1 MLKTT
6 HCLRW
11 KRCARKGTLERR
23 VSQKSHLLFTSSLL
37 LVGAFFLLS
46 QSCSKASHADAKESK
61 VSTVQTVAVTRAK
74 TEDMSRGVVITA
86 EFKPFQEVDV
96 MAKVAGYVKNINV
109 DVGSRVKEGDLL
121 AVLEIP
127 EMADDQARAESVLS
141 RSRAEVDRARDELQR
156 AEQSRSI
163 AHLSYTRLA
172 GVAKQKAGLI
182 AQQEIDDAQSRDL
195 VAEAQVSAAKSSL
208 SAAEQQVQVST
219 AELQKI
225 KTLLEYTRVTAPFTG
240 VITKRYADKG
250 SMIQAGTSSSTQV
263 MPLVKLSENSLLRL
277 VLPVPES
284 AVPTVHIGQQVE
296 VRVPT
301 LARSFPG
308 QVARFADKLATATR
322 TMDTEVD
329 VQNPSLVLI
338 PGMFAEVNLTL
349 EHRSAALTVPIPAV
363 DVSGDEE
370 SSGQV
375 TVVTPEN
382 HIEVRKVKLGIQT
395 ATDVEVLSGLREGD
409 LVVTSNRS
417 SLRAG
422 QEVRPKPV
430 DVAAQAT
437 P

>member
-1 MLKTT
+1 VPSRGIHLPAQCNPPTKAEMT
-6 HCLRW
+6 
-11 KRCARKGTLERR
+11 ARKI
-23 VSQKSHLLFTSSLL
+23 VLLASSVLAVGL
-37 LVGAFFLLS
+37 AALVNE
-46 QSCSKASHADAKESK
+46 SCSKAAHVEAESKESAA
-61 VSTVQTVAVTRAK
+61 STVAVVKAK
-74 TEDMSRGVVITA
+74 TEDMSRGVVITS
-86 EFKPFQEVDV
+86 EFKPFQEIDV
-96 MAKVAGYVKNINV
+96 MAKVAGYVKTINV

-127 EMADDQARAESVLS
+127 EMADDQDRAQSVLS
-141 RSRAEVDRARDELQR
+141 RSQAEVDRARDELQR

-172 GVAKQKAGLI
+172 DVAKQKAGLI
-182 AQQEIDDAQSRDL
+182 AQQEIDDAQSKDL
-195 VAEAQVSAAKSSL
+195 VAEAQVSASKSSL
-208 SAAEQQVQVST
+208 SAAEQQVRVSM

-225 KTLLEYTRVTAPFTG
+225 KTLLDYTHITAPFTG

-263 MPLVKLSENSLLRL
+263 MPLVRLSENSKLRL

-301 LARSFPG
+301 LGRSFPG
-308 QVARFADKLATATR
+308 QVARFADKLASATR
-322 TMDTEVD
+322 TMDTQVD
-329 VQNPSLVLI
+329 VPNPSLILI

-349 EHRSAALTVPIPAV
+349 SHRSAALTVPIPAV
-363 DVSGDEE
+363 DTGDDE

-382 HIEVRKVKLGIQT
+382 RIEIRKVKLGIQN
-395 ATDVEVLSGLREGD
+395 ATDVEVLAGLREGE
-409 LVVTSNRS
+409 LVVTGNRS

-422 QEVRPKPV
+422 EQVRPRPI
-430 DVAAQAT
+430 DVAAKGT

>member
-1 MLKTT
+1 MP
-6 HCLRW
+6 
-11 KRCARKGTLERR
+11 ARKLAVLAAG
-23 VSQKSHLLFTSSLL
+23 
-37 LVGAFFLLS
+37 FLILGS
-46 QSCSKASHADAKESK
+46 VACSRESRADAREPQA
-61 VSTVQTVAVTRAK
+61 STIPTVAVAKAK
-74 TEDMSRGVVITA
+74 TEDMSRGLVITA

-96 MAKVAGYVKNINV
+96 MAKVAGYVKSINV

-127 EMADDQARAESVLS
+127 EMADDQARAQSVLS

-156 AEQSRSI
+156 AEQSHSI

-172 GVAKQKAGLI
+172 NVAKQKAGLI
-182 AQQEIDDAQSRDL
+182 AQQEIDDAQSKDL

-208 SAAEQQVQVST
+208 SAAEQQIQVST
-219 AELQKI
+219 AELEKI
-225 KTLLEYTRVTAPFTG
+225 KTLLGYTRVTAPFAG
-240 VITKRYADKG
+240 VVTKRYADKG

-263 MPLVKLSENSLLRL
+263 MPVVRLSENSLLRL

-284 AVPTVHIGQQVE
+284 AVPTVHVGQQVE

-301 LARSFPG
+301 LNRAFPG
-308 QVARFADKLATATR
+308 QVARFADKVMSATR
-322 TMDTEVD
+322 TMDAQVD
-329 VQNPSLVLI
+329 VQNRSLILI

-349 EHRSAALTVPIPAV
+349 EHRRAALTVPIPTV
-363 DVSGDEE
+363 DVSSNEE

-382 HIEVRKVKLGIQT
+382 HIEVRKVKLGIQS
-395 ATDVEVLSGLREGD
+395 ATDVEVLAGLREGD

-417 SLRAG
+417 SLHAG
-422 QEVRPKPV
+422 EQVRTKTV
-430 DVAAQAT
+430 DIAAKAT

>member
-1 MLKTT
+1 MT
-6 HCLRW
+6 
-11 KRCARKGTLERR
+11 ARKTF
-23 VSQKSHLLFTSSLL
+23 LLTSAIL
-37 LVGAFFLLS
+37 LVGISALMS
-46 QSCSKASHADAKESK
+46 ESCSKGSHAEAEESK
-61 VSTVQTVAVTRAK
+61 TAIPPSVAVAK
-74 TEDMSRGVVITA
+74 AQTEDMSRGVVITA
-86 EFKPFQEVDV
+86 EFKPYQEIDV
-96 MAKVAGYVKNINV
+96 MAKVAGYVKDINV

-127 EMADDQARAESVLS
+127 EMADDQARAQSVLS
-141 RSRAEVDRARDELQR
+141 RSQAEVARARDELQR
-156 AEQSRSI
+156 AEQSRKI

-172 GVAKQKAGLI
+172 DVAKQKAGLV
-182 AQQEIDDAQSRDL
+182 AQQEVDDAQSKDL
-195 VAEAQVSAAKSSL
+195 VAEAQVNAAKSSL

-240 VITKRYADKG
+240 VVTKRYADTG
-250 SMIQAGTSSSTQV
+250 SMIPAGTSSSTQV
-263 MPLVKLSENSLLRL
+263 MPIVKLSENSRLRL

-301 LARSFPG
+301 LNRSFPG
-308 QVARFADKLATATR
+308 KVARFADKIAMATR

-329 VQNPSLVLI
+329 VENPSLVLI

-349 EHRSAALTVPIPAV
+349 DHRSAALTVPIPAV
-363 DVSGDEE
+363 DVNSDEE

-395 ATDVEVLSGLREGD
+395 ATDVEVLTGLREGD

-422 QEVRPKPV
+422 QEVRPKPI
-430 DVAAQAT
+430 DVAAKAT